1 MNYPLIGISSYE
13 LSVQMQPPFK
23 MAGVNVD
30 YKNAVIRAGG
40 IPVMIP
46 QDLLPDQVP
55 DLVERLDGVI
65 ISGGG
70 DIHPR
75 FYGQT
80 ATHPRLMNIDMV
92 RDETERRLVCAAIER
107 DRPILA
113 ICRGHQ
119 MLNVALGGT
128 LYQDVET
135 QYSAEIKHD
144 YFFGAERNNY
154 IAHTIDVEP
163 DSKLATLLGHTHI
176 NTNSRHHQ
184 AIDQIGK
191 GLVVTA
197 RATGDD
203 MIEAVEYPEKRFV
216 VGVQWHPENLQD
228 TVLEMRGLF
237 TGLVEAARTTEKVGS
252 EQ

>member
-13 LSVQMQPPFK
+13 LTVKMQPPFK
-23 MAGVNVD
+23 MAGVNID
-30 YKNAVIRAGG
+30 YKNAVIHAGG

-46 QDLLPDQVP
+46 QDLLPNQVP
-55 DLVERLDGVI
+55 TLVERLDGII

-70 DIHPR
+70 DIHPSY
-75 FYGQT
+75 YGQE

-92 RDETERRLVCAAIER
+92 RDETERRLVRAALER
-107 DRPILA
+107 DVPILA

-135 QYSAEIKHD
+135 QYSNKIKHD
-144 YFFGAERNNY
+144 YFFGAERSTY
-154 IAHTIDVEP
+154 LAHSVEVEP
-163 DSKLATLLGHTHI
+163 DSKLATLLGHTHL

-184 AIDQIGK
+184 AIDKLGE

-197 RATGDD
+197 RATDDD
-203 MIEAVEYPEKRFV
+203 MIEAVEHTDKRFA

-237 TGLVEAARTTEKVGS
+237 SGLVEAARAAS